1 MTRANPDPAQLDGQ
15 ARRMNR
21 AERERYIEFWDAGDE
36 HDESL
41 QAEWDAL
48 DHPTRPRDSELLP
61 DV

>member
-1 MTRANPDPAQLDGQ
+1 MTKAYPQGVESDGGV
-15 ARRMNR
+15 RRMNR
-21 AERERYIEFWDAGDE
+21 KERERYIEFWDAGDE